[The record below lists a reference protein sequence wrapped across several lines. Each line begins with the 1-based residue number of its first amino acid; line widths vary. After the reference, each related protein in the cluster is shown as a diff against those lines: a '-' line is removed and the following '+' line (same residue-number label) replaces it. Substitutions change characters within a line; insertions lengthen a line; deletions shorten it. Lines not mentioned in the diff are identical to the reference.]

1 MTVGTFCARLS
12 LGTFFFLSGFWWNIT
27 AVLIFQLF
35 LDIKSQLIGCANPL
49 VGSRASS
56 LQEPQVLLSFAALLR
71 SSMQLYY
78 HHHDSVRV
86 SVFGLDWMIFWTLP
100 KLQRRARMVFFRAP
114 NWERDRNTRSYPVV
128 VQRMPTVGLLGC

>member
-1 MTVGTFCARLS
+1 MTVGKFCARLS
-12 LGTFFFLSGFWWNIT
+12 LGKFFFCQDFGGIHRT
-27 AVLIFQLF
+27 VVLIFQLF

-49 VGSRASS
+49 VGSLASS

-86 SVFGLDWMIFWTLP
+86 SVFGLDRMIFWTLP
-100 KLQRRARMVFFRAP
+100 KLQRSSR
-114 NWERDRNTRSYPVV
+114 
-128 VQRMPTVGLLGC
+128 